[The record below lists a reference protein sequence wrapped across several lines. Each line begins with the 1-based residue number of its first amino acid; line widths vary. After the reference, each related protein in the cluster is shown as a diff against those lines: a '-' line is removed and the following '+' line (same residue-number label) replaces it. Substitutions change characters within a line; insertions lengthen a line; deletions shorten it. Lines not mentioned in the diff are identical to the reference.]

1 MKAAILNKLNSPL
14 SICNIELPEPSIGQV
29 LVKVLV
35 SGLCGSQLQ
44 EIYGNKG
51 NEKFLPHLMGHE
63 GCGIVEKIG
72 PGVST
77 VKVGDKVVMH
87 WRQGLGIESEF
98 PLYTMDGKT
107 YTCGKITTLSEKVLV
122 SENRVTAISKDVNN
136 ELAALLGCSL
146 TTALSTLEKLSNLM
160 FGESVAILGCGGVGL
175 NLIMAAKLRGAGHVY
190 AIEQNES
197 KKKIC
202 LSQGANNFLT
212 NIQDLGTKVDL
223 IIDTTGIPNLIS
235 SALNFLSN
243 DGRFILIGQPNPKAT
258 INIENAVHLF
268 SGQGKSLIA
277 SQGGRAV
284 PHFDI
289 PRYLQLIESS
299 GIDATKIVTHRYNLT
314 EINLAL
320 DELKSG
326 NAGRVMIK
334 MSGGI
339 K

>member
-1 MKAAILNKLNSPL
+1 MKAAILHNLNSPL

-98 PLYTMDGKT
+98 PFYNMDGKN
-107 YTCGKITTLSEKVLV
+107 YTSGKITTLSEKVLV

-136 ELAALLGCSL
+136 DLAALLGCSL
-146 TTALSTLEKLSNLM
+146 STALSTIEKLSNIK

-175 NLIMAAKLRGAGHVY
+175 NLLMAAKLRGAGRIY
-190 AIEQNES
+190 AIERNES
-197 KKKIC
+197 KRSIC
-202 LSQGANNFLT
+202 LSQGATNFLT
-212 NIQDLGTKVDL
+212 KIQDLESRIDL
-223 IIDTTGIPNLIS
+223 IIDTTGIPILIS
-235 SALNFLSN
+235 SALNFLSD
-243 DGRFILIGQPNPKAT
+243 DGRFILIGQPNPKAN
-258 INIENAVHLF
+258 INIENAVNFF
-268 SGQGKSLIA
+268 SGQGKSIIA
-277 SQGGRAV
+277 SQGGRAL
-284 PHFDI
+284 PHLDI
-289 PRYLQLIESS
+289 PRYLKLFESN
-299 GIDATKIVTHRYNLT
+299 GVDAKRIITHRYSLT
-314 EINLAL
+314 QINTAL

-326 NAGRVMIK
+326 KAGRIMIE
-334 MSGGI
+334 MSGELN
-339 K
+339 